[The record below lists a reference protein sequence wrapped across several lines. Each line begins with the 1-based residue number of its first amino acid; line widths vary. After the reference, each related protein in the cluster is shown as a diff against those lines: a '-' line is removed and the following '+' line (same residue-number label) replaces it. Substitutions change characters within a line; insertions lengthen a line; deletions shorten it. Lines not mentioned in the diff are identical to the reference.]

1 MNLDKLKEAARRH
14 ELREE
19 WRKAIE
25 IYQRALAD
33 LTQAGEPGD
42 PSLYNRIGDLEIKAG
57 EPVQALRAYEMA
69 ADTYADQGFFNNAIA
84 LCGKILRVNPGRTAT
99 YLRLAELHA
108 RKNVIAEAKR
118 NLLEYVDRMASSG
131 QLDAMIPALRS
142 FGQRF
147 SGSTELRAVLGE
159 ILATAGH
166 RPEGR
171 EEFERL
177 AGELG
182 LDEAPQVA
190 GLHQHRE
197 PVAPGGLVFIDTGID
212 TPGPVAGAG
221 TGSAAETS
229 DAIETLG
236 SMDLIDPSAME
247 LRGPVAAVTM
257 APSLDSVEIG
267 GFEPTLLAPDSL
279 EAALGAASF
288 MAVPESQPAGTIP
301 GLEPLSMFGLS
312 AEEELSIE
320 PISLQDG
327 AVLPDL
333 LFDTLDVQEEIAAER
348 AEAGRHASVGA
359 LEAAA
364 SAAVVE
370 ERWDEA
376 LECLAELIRREP
388 EAVQRHQE
396 RVEVA
401 YRSGDRIQLVAAY
414 LSLAQALERAGA
426 HENAILVYQ
435 RVVEHD
441 SFNPVAAGAIARL
454 HTAVEAEG
462 RPPAAT
468 AGAFGGGQDE
478 FMDLGAL
485 ILEPEPTR
493 DTRMRVDQ
501 GEPEKEEDVDFRE
514 TLTQFKLGIEANI
527 DAGDFQ
533 AHYDLGIAFKE
544 MGLLDEAIAQFQ
556 KALKSPEGRL
566 KGSEALGSSFFEK
579 GRYGI
584 AEAVLK
590 GAVEALAGG
599 DDDKIALIYWLGRSL
614 EAQRRTDEALKYYE
628 RALAVDITFLD
639 LADRIQRLMA
649 EKVR

>member
-1 MNLDKLKEAARRH
+1 MNLDKLKESARRH

-25 IYQRALAD
+25 VYQRALAD
-33 LTQAGEPGD
+33 LTQAGEPSD

-57 EPVQALRAYEMA
+57 ESVPALRAYELA

-84 LCGKILRVNPGRTAT
+84 LCGKILRVSPGRTAT

-118 NLLEYVDRMASSG
+118 NLLEYVDRMTGSG
-131 QLDAMIPALRS
+131 ELEPMIIALRS

-147 SGSTELRAVLGE
+147 SGSTELRTILGE
-159 ILATAGH
+159 ILATVGH
-166 RPEGR
+166 RHEGH
-171 EEFERL
+171 EEFQRL
-177 AGELG
+177 AGEFG
-182 LDEAPQVA
+182 LEAPPGPA
-190 GLHQHRE
+190 LHPRRE

-212 TPGPVAGAG
+212 VPGQVLQLRDPIAPVAMEA
-221 TGSAAETS
+221 SVEP
-229 DAIETLG
+229 AIV
-236 SMDLIDPSAME
+236 S
-247 LRGPVAAVTM
+247 LRGMEPTAIGDAGSFD
-257 APSLDSVEIG
+257 SLAVEIG
-267 GFEPTLLAPDSL
+267 GFEPTLLSPESL
-279 EAALGAASF
+279 EAALGSAGAMAA
-288 MAVPESQPAGTIP
+288 PESQSATLY
-301 GLEPLSMFGLS
+301 GLEPLSLMELS
-312 AEEELSIE
+312 AEAEPAIE
-320 PISLQDG
+320 PISLHDG
-327 AVLPDL
+327 PSVQDL

-348 AEAGRHASVGA
+348 AAEARLASVGA

-364 SAAVVE
+364 SAAVIE
-370 ERWDEA
+370 ERWAEA
-376 LECLAELIRREP
+376 LECLAELIRRQP
-388 EAVQRHQE
+388 DAVQHHQE

-401 YRSGDRIQLVAAY
+401 YRSGDRVQLIAAY

-426 HENAILVYQ
+426 HENAALVYQ
-435 RVVEHD
+435 RVVDHD
-441 SFNPVAAGAIARL
+441 PSNPMAAGAIARL
-454 HTAVEAEG
+454 QAVAGDEG
-462 RPPAAT
+462 GTQAAT
-468 AGAFGGGQDE
+468 VGTAAGGEDE
-478 FMDLGAL
+478 FIDLGAL
-485 ILEPEPTR
+485 ILEPEPAR

-566 KGSEALGSSFFEK
+566 RGSEALGASFFEK

-584 AEAVLK
+584 AETVL
-590 GAVEALAGG
+590 ARALDALPGG
-599 DDDKIALIYWLGRSL
+599 DDEKIALIYWLGRAL
-614 EAQRRTDEALKYYE
+614 EAQSRADEALKCYE

-639 LADRIQRLMA
+639 LADRIQRLMT